1 MDGWCCL
8 YISLQGLCFTPIGMR
23 NQCRTVSRHLTLSDF
38 SSNRS
43 VWFLW
48 EWRVKSGN
56 RGIIQKEQTMAGT
69 WMVALVRSD
78 SGCILTGEPVRFNNA
93 SDVNV
98 RERACIGLL
107 CCAQSCLTL
116 RNPMDCSAP
125 GSSVHGIL
133 QARILE
139 WVAMPFSRGSSQS
152 KDQTQVSCIY
162 QLIYPGSP
170 IWYTW
175 SSIQVLWIIIGLQ
188 GKSNSSVSNLKHYLI
203 FCWKITS

>member
-1 MDGWCCL
+1 MNSTRYCFFSIL
-8 YISLQGLCFTPIGMR
+8 YYQQKS
-23 NQCRTVSRHLTLSDF
+23 NQ
-38 SSNRS
+38 S
-43 VWFLW
+43 VW
-48 EWRVKSGN
+48 ERNGK
-56 RGIIQKEQTMAGT
+56 
-69 WMVALVRSD
+69 
-78 SGCILTGEPVRFNNA
+78 ILLE
-93 SDVNV
+93 SDV
-98 RERACIGLL
+98 LSHF
-107 CCAQSCLTL
+107 SCVIFCDL
-116 RNPMDCSAP
+116 RDHSLP
-125 GSSVHGIL
+125 GFSVHGIF
-133 QARILE
+133 QAGILE

>member
-139 WVAMPFSRGSSQS
+139 WVAMPFSRGSS
-152 KDQTQVSCIY
+152 DPRIEPVS
-162 QLIYPGSP
+162 LETPA
-170 IWYTW
+170 
-175 SSIQVLWIIIGLQ
+175 LQ
-188 GKSNSSVSNLKHYLI
+188 ADSLPTELSGKFVRATVKKEKETKHRNN
-203 FCWKITS
+203 TT